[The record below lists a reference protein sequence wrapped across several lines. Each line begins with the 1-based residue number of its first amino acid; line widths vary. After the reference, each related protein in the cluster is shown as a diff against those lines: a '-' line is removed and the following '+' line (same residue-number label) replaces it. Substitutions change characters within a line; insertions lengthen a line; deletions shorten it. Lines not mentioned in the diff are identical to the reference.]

1 MRKDVAPM
9 SQLASFDALS
19 ASSKGQIQ
27 SMSQQFGARWR
38 KLTGDALAA
47 GEYRKI
53 DLDILQ
59 RTLPGLSNWLVR
71 METGDLENQRS
82 IGRELGVFLTLGIGA
97 LRIR

>member
-1 MRKDVAPM
+1 
-9 SQLASFDALS
+9 
-19 ASSKGQIQ
+19 
-27 SMSQQFGARWR
+27 MSQQFGERWR

-97 LRIR
+97 LPGAAGRSIDYE